1 MFHLNIITP
10 EKKLFE
16 DDHVVSLVVPTVK
29 GEMGVLS
36 GHHPVIAQLGLGAI
50 KITLS
55 NETEQLIFI
64 GSGYLEVN
72 NNKATILADQAENV
86 ADIAI
91 EQVKAARKAAEEM
104 VKTAKDQVE
113 MDKYYQELKTQ
124 MLREQLA
131 GIAKFKKE
139 QK

>member
-16 DDHVVSLVVPTVK
+16 DEHVVSIVVPTVN
-29 GEMGVLS
+29 GEMGVLT
-36 GHHPVIAQLGLGAI
+36 GHHPVVAQLTLGAI
-50 KITLS
+50 KISLS

-72 NNKATILADQAENV
+72 NNQATILADQAENIE
-86 ADIAI
+86 DIAL
-91 EQVKAARKAAEEM
+91 EQVKAARQKAEELL
-104 VKTAKDQVE
+104 KTAKDQVE

-131 GIAKFKKE
+131 GIAKFKKNE
-139 QK
+139 K